1 MKIIQYWDDGVAVR
15 RLDVFGT
22 GAEPSPLLKATSKPV
37 GGGWEITALIPWQ
50 EFGMEKRPDD
60 FPFNLLINVLDP
72 QMGQYTQISAFDL
85 PSDGWRR
92 LLGKLICRK

>member
-1 MKIIQYWDDGVAVR
+1 
-15 RLDVFGT
+15 
-22 GAEPSPLLKATSKPV
+22 
-37 GGGWEITALIPWQ
+37 
-50 EFGMEKRPDD
+50 MEKRPDD